1 MNLPNNNYYNYYLNN
16 NDNFCKFNCSPYL
29 FFLMPF
35 YSTRE
40 FDNNLLFNNMQ
51 MTYNKC
57 IQYNN
62 IMYNNNLDNDS
73 SIDKYQE
80 SNSSSH
86 LSTTSDGGQLTSSGN
101 FNQKIF
107 NDEKK
112 MNRDMKNLDESIKT
126 GIKAIEDYYDSIES
140 LGDVANLAC
149 FYYCYIDSNPDNNF
163 FIKMEVQ
170 KLADNYN
177 NMIGNNKK
185 CEEEFKSN

>member
-1 MNLPNNNYYNYYLNN
+1 
-16 NDNFCKFNCSPYL
+16 
-29 FFLMPF
+29 
-35 YSTRE
+35 
-40 FDNNLLFNNMQ
+40 MQ

-86 LSTTSDGGQLTSSGN
+86 LSTTSDGDQLTNSGN

-126 GIKAIEDYYDSIES
+126 GIKAIEDYYNSIES

-149 FYYCYIDSNPDNNF
+149 FYYCDIDSNPDNNF

-185 CEEEFKSN
+185 CEEAFKSN

>member
-1 MNLPNNNYYNYYLNN
+1 
-16 NDNFCKFNCSPYL
+16 
-29 FFLMPF
+29 MPF

-73 SIDKYQE
+73 SIDKCQE

-86 LSTTSDGGQLTSSGN
+86 LSTTSDGDQLTNSGN

-107 NDEKK
+107 ISK
-112 MNRDMKNLDESIKT
+112 IK
-126 GIKAIEDYYDSIES
+126 
-140 LGDVANLAC
+140 
-149 FYYCYIDSNPDNNF
+149 
-163 FIKMEVQ
+163 
-170 KLADNYN
+170 
-177 NMIGNNKK
+177 
-185 CEEEFKSN
+185 